1 MRISDWSSDV
11 CSSDLVTGRRVD
23 GYHELDSLV
32 AFADI
37 ADEVV
42 VRPRG
47 NAASLHVDCAEM
59 PVAHAGDPAVV
70 PCGTGNLAWRALAG
84 TAAAMGGL
92 PGLEITLRK
101 RLTAGAGLGGGSRD
115 AAAVKIGRAHV

>member
-1 MRISDWSSDV
+1 MWRLCIGWVLGRRRRPPRSTRTDTLFPYTTLVRSAVRADEPATAADPAGWAV
-11 CSSDLVTGRRVD
+11 VERAPAKVNLCLHVTGRRVD

-47 NAASLHVDCAEM
+47 NAASLHVDCADM
-59 PVAHAGDPAVV
+59 PVAHARSEERRVG
-70 PCGTGNLAWRALAG
+70 
-84 TAAAMGGL
+84 
-92 PGLEITLRK
+92 K
-101 RLTAGAGLGGGSRD
+101 
-115 AAAVKIGRAHV
+115 

>member
-1 MRISDWSSDV
+1 MLSDV
-11 CSSDLVTGRRVD
+11 VDVCCFFFSSIRRHTSGALVTGVQTCALPISAVPADHPATAADPAGWAVVERAPAKVNLCLHVTGRRVD

-47 NAASLHVDCAEM
+47 NAASLHVDCADM
-59 PVAHAGDPAVV
+59 PVAHARSEERRVG
-70 PCGTGNLAWRALAG
+70 
-84 TAAAMGGL
+84 
-92 PGLEITLRK
+92 K
-101 RLTAGAGLGGGSRD
+101 
-115 AAAVKIGRAHV
+115 